1 VDFRFFEPWHG
12 FLPRAGGHVVAC
24 AGAGG
29 KSALLAACGEVLR
42 AEGVPWIAVPW
53 PSAGADRLN
62 LDEPGRVILVE
73 ADAVSD
79 RPVALPDA
87 THPVWPTRT
96 SLALLVLGVEAV
108 GSRAGEVVAGFD
120 PGSPFLAGLAE
131 QSILEWEHLA
141 RILLDEGG
149 YLDRVPA
156 GVPAALVLT
165 GLAEQ
170 PDSVGLF
177 DFVGRAMADP
187 RLPIVLFGDPTA
199 APPVLRAVCRAEEGE
214 PGAG

>member
-1 VDFRFFEPWHG
+1 MDFRFFEPWHG
-12 FLPRAGGHVVAC
+12 FLPRDGGHVVAC

-29 KSALLAACGEVLR
+29 KSALLTACTEVFR
-42 AEGVPWIAVPW
+42 AEDVPWTAVPW
-53 PSAGADRLN
+53 PGAGADRQSE
-62 LDEPGRVILVE
+62 DEPDRVLLVE
-73 ADAVSD
+73 ADPATN

-87 THPVWPTRT
+87 KHPIWPART
-96 SLALLVLGVEAV
+96 SLALLVLGAEAV

-120 PGSPFLAGLAE
+120 PGSPLLAGLTA
-131 QSILEWEHLA
+131 QSVLEWEHLA
-141 RILLDEGG
+141 KILLDQGG
-149 YLDRVPA
+149 YLDSVPA

-177 DFVGRAMADP
+177 DFVGRAMADL

-199 APPVLRAVCRAEEGE
+199 APPALRAVCRAEEGE